1 MTEIRYEELRRV
13 ATLLLKARR
22 AERSSP
28 GVWDRL
34 RSEAIRLL
42 SPWTA
47 PRFDRTGGIAR

>member
-1 MTEIRYEELRRV
+1 MTEIPYEELRRV

-28 GVWDRL
+28 RKSDRL

-42 SPWTA
+42 FP
-47 PRFDRTGGIAR
+47 GGRGAGGGDAR